1 MKRLFA
7 GTLTAMLALS
17 LTACGQQE
25 QGDAKP
31 VIYLYPEQETTV
43 SVSLDYAGTLTATY
57 PAYENGWTVT
67 AEPDGTLY
75 DENGDEYSYLFW
87 EGENNTDYDFSKGF
101 CVAGADTADFLR
113 EKLAEIGLT
122 PREYN
127 EFIVYWLPKM
137 QDNPYNLISFQSE
150 AYTDAAKLDID
161 PTPDSVLRVFMAWK
175 PLHRAQT
182 IEPQTFASFERN
194 GFTVVEWGGCEV
206 KEAQKNRRNF
216 GGFSFKG
223 FNPARYAAAALK
235 CTAASKP
242 GWK

>member
-1 MKRLFA
+1 MKKLLA
-7 GTLTAMLALS
+7 GTLTAALVLG
-17 LTACGQQE
+17 LTGCAE
-25 QGDAKP
+25 PADEPLTEKP

-43 SVSLDYAGTLTATY
+43 SVSLDYVGTLTSTY

-87 EGENNTDYDFSKGF
+87 EGENNTDYDFSTGF

-150 AYTDAAKLDID
+150 CYTDTAKLDID
-161 PTPDSVLRVFMAWK
+161 PTPDNVLRVFMAWK
-175 PLHRAQT
+175 PLHRAQN
-182 IEPQTFASFERN
+182 IEPQTFTPFARD
-194 GFTVVEWGGCEV
+194 GFTVVEWGDCEV
-206 KEAQKNRRNF
+206 K
-216 GGFSFKG
+216 
-223 FNPARYAAAALK
+223 
-235 CTAASKP
+235 
-242 GWK
+242 

>member
-1 MKRLFA
+1 MPNPSSTSIPSRKRRFPCRWTTRARSPRRIRRTRTA
-7 GTLTAMLALS
+7 G
-17 LTACGQQE
+17 
-25 QGDAKP
+25 
-31 VIYLYPEQETTV
+31 
-43 SVSLDYAGTLTATY
+43 
-57 PAYENGWTVT
+57 TVT

-75 DENGDEYSYLFW
+75 DENGNEYSYLFW

-175 PLHRAQT
+175 PLHRPQN
-182 IEPQTFASFERN
+182 IEPQTFAS
-194 GFTVVEWGGCEV
+194 V
-206 KEAQKNRRNF
+206 
-216 GGFSFKG
+216 
-223 FNPARYAAAALK
+223 
-235 CTAASKP
+235 
-242 GWK
+242 

>member
-31 VIYLYPEQETTV
+31 VIYLYSEQETTV

-75 DENGDEYSYLFW
+75 DENGNEYSYLFW

-101 CVAGADTADFLR
+101 CVAGADTADFLH

-122 PREYN
+122 PREMCIRDRVSVSLDYAGTLTATYPAYENGWTVTAEPDGTLYDENGN
-127 EFIVYWLPKM
+127 ESVSYTHLSHHM
-137 QDNPYNLISFQSE
+137 TIS
-150 AYTDAAKLDID
+150 
-161 PTPDSVLRVFMAWK
+161 TPSTSAIRSFMFLASYSVTSSSMTRPM
-175 PLHRAQT
+175 
-182 IEPQTFASFERN
+182 
-194 GFTVVEWGGCEV
+194 
-206 KEAQKNRRNF
+206 
-216 GGFSFKG
+216 
-223 FNPARYAAAALK
+223 
-235 CTAASKP
+235 P
-242 GWK
+242 G

>member
-1 MKRLFA
+1 MKKLLA
-7 GTLTAMLALS
+7 GTLAAALAFGLAGCVS
-17 LTACGQQE
+17 DEECAE
-25 QGDAKP
+25 KP

-57 PAYENGWTVT
+57 PAYENGWHIT

-75 DENGDEYSYLFW
+75 DEAGNEYSYLFW
-87 EGENNTDYDFSKGF
+87 EGESKPDYDFSKGF

-175 PLHRAQT
+175 PLHRAQN
-182 IEPQTFASFERN
+182 IEPQTFTPFARD

-206 KEAQKNRRNF
+206 K
-216 GGFSFKG
+216 
-223 FNPARYAAAALK
+223 
-235 CTAASKP
+235 
-242 GWK
+242 

>member
-43 SVSLDYAGTLTATY
+43 SVSLDYAGMLTATY
-57 PAYENGWTVT
+57 PAYEDGWTVT

-113 EKLAEIGLT
+113 EKLAEIGLI

-137 QDNPYNLISFQSE
+137 QDNQYNLISFQSE
-150 AYTDAAKLDID
+150 RYTDISKLDIV

-175 PLHRAQT
+175 PLHRAQN
-182 IEPQTFASFERN
+182 IEPQTFTSFARD

-206 KEAQKNRRNF
+206 K
-216 GGFSFKG
+216 
-223 FNPARYAAAALK
+223 
-235 CTAASKP
+235 
-242 GWK
+242 

>member
-1 MKRLFA
+1 MKRLLA
-7 GTLTAMLALS
+7 GTLAAALAFGLAGCVS
-17 LTACGQQE
+17 DEECAE
-25 QGDAKP
+25 KP
-31 VIYLYPEQETTV
+31 VIYLYPEQKTAV

-87 EGENNTDYDFSKGF
+87 EGENNTDYDFYTGF

-127 EFIVYWLPKM
+127 EFIVYWLPEM

-150 AYTDAAKLDID
+150 RYTDTAKLDID

-175 PLHRAQT
+175 PLHRAQN
-182 IEPQTFASFERN
+182 IEPQTFTPFARD

-206 KEAQKNRRNF
+206 K
-216 GGFSFKG
+216 
-223 FNPARYAAAALK
+223 
-235 CTAASKP
+235 
-242 GWK
+242 

>member
-1 MKRLFA
+1 MKKLIA
-7 GTLTAMLALS
+7 GTLTAALVLG
-17 LTACGQQE
+17 LTGCNE
-25 QGDAKP
+25 QSSAKP

-87 EGENNTDYDFSKGF
+87 EGEDKTDYDFSKGF

-113 EKLAEIGLT
+113 EKLAKIGLT

-137 QDNPYNLISFQSE
+137 QDNPYNLIAFQSE

-161 PTPDSVLRVFMAWK
+161 PTPDSLLRVFMAWK
-175 PLHRAQT
+175 PLHKAQS
-182 IEPQTFASFERN
+182 IEPQTFAPFARD

-206 KEAQKNRRNF
+206 K
-216 GGFSFKG
+216 
-223 FNPARYAAAALK
+223 
-235 CTAASKP
+235 
-242 GWK
+242 

>member
-43 SVSLDYAGTLTATY
+43 SVLLDYAGTLTATY

-75 DENGDEYSYLFW
+75 DEAGNEYSYLFW
-87 EGENNTDYDFSKGF
+87 EGENKTDYDFSKGF

-137 QDNPYNLISFQSE
+137 QDNPYNLIAFQSE
-150 AYTDAAKLDID
+150 RYTDTAKLDID
-161 PTPDSVLRVFMAWK
+161 PTPDSLLRVVMAWK
-175 PLHRAQT
+175 PLHKAQN
-182 IEPQTFASFERN
+182 IEPQMFAPFTRD

-206 KEAQKNRRNF
+206 K
-216 GGFSFKG
+216 
-223 FNPARYAAAALK
+223 
-235 CTAASKP
+235 
-242 GWK
+242 

>member
-1 MKRLFA
+1 MKKLLA
-7 GTLTAMLALS
+7 GTLTAAFALG
-17 LTACGQQE
+17 LTACVQQE
-25 QGDAKP
+25 SAAEKP
-31 VIYLYPEQETTV
+31 VIYLYPEQET
-43 SVSLDYAGTLTATY
+43 TY

-75 DENGDEYSYLFW
+75 DESGNEYSYLFW
-87 EGENNTDYDFSKGF
+87 EGEDNTDYDFSKGF

-175 PLHRAQT
+175 PLGRPQT
-182 IEPQTFASFERN
+182 IEPQTFTPFARD

-206 KEAQKNRRNF
+206 K
-216 GGFSFKG
+216 
-223 FNPARYAAAALK
+223 
-235 CTAASKP
+235 
-242 GWK
+242 

>member
-1 MKRLFA
+1 MKKLLA
-7 GTLTAMLALS
+7 GTLTAAFALG

-25 QGDAKP
+25 ECSAKP

-57 PAYENGWTVT
+57 PAYEDGWRVT

-87 EGENNTDYDFSKGF
+87 EGENNTDYDFSTGF

-137 QDNPYNLISFQSE
+137 QDNPQPYFVPVRGVHRCRQAGYRPDTGQRSPRIHGVETAGQ
-150 AYTDAAKLDID
+150 AAD
-161 PTPDSVLRVFMAWK
+161 
-175 PLHRAQT
+175 H
-182 IEPQTFASFERN
+182 
-194 GFTVVEWGGCEV
+194 
-206 KEAQKNRRNF
+206 
-216 GGFSFKG
+216 
-223 FNPARYAAAALK
+223 
-235 CTAASKP
+235 
-242 GWK
+242 

>member
-75 DENGDEYSYLFW
+75 DENGNEYSYLFW

-137 QDNPYNLISFQSE
+137 QDSTWARLRPRRRPQ
-150 AYTDAAKLDID
+150 AGTRPAA
-161 PTPDSVLRVFMAWK
+161 TW
-175 PLHRAQT
+175 RASRRRSCWRFS
-182 IEPQTFASFERN
+182 P
-194 GFTVVEWGGCEV
+194 GC
-206 KEAQKNRRNF
+206 
-216 GGFSFKG
+216 
-223 FNPARYAAAALK
+223 
-235 CTAASKP
+235 SKSGRCSP
-242 GWK
+242 CAGMWRPSR

>member
-75 DENGDEYSYLFW
+75 DENGDEYSYLLW
-87 EGENNTDYDFSKGF
+87 EGENNTDYDFSTGF

-175 PLHRAQT
+175 PLGRPQT
-182 IEPQTFASFERN
+182 IEPQTFTSFARD

-206 KEAQKNRRNF
+206 K
-216 GGFSFKG
+216 
-223 FNPARYAAAALK
+223 
-235 CTAASKP
+235 
-242 GWK
+242 

>member
-1 MKRLFA
+1 MKRLLA
-7 GTLTAMLALS
+7 GTLAAALAFGLAGCVS
-17 LTACGQQE
+17 DEECAE
-25 QGDAKP
+25 KP
-31 VIYLYPEQETTV
+31 VIYLYPEQKTAV

-57 PAYENGWTVT
+57 PAYEDGWRVT

-87 EGENNTDYDFSKGF
+87 EGEDKIDYDFSKGF

-137 QDNPYNLISFQSE
+137 QENPYNLISFQSE
-150 AYTDAAKLDID
+150 RYTDTAKLDID
-161 PTPDSVLRVFMAWK
+161 PEPDSVLRVFMAWK

-182 IEPQTFASFERN
+182 IEPQTFTPFARD

-206 KEAQKNRRNF
+206 K
-216 GGFSFKG
+216 
-223 FNPARYAAAALK
+223 
-235 CTAASKP
+235 
-242 GWK
+242 

>member
-1 MKRLFA
+1 MKKLLA
-7 GTLTAMLALS
+7 GTLTAALVLG
-17 LTACGQQE
+17 LTGCAE
-25 QGDAKP
+25 PSSDEPLTEKP

-137 QDNPYNLISFQSE
+137 EDNSYKLISFQSE
-150 AYTDAAKLDID
+150 RYTDTAKLDID

-175 PLHRAQT
+175 PLHRPQN
-182 IEPQTFASFERN
+182 IEPQTFTPFARD

-206 KEAQKNRRNF
+206 K
-216 GGFSFKG
+216 
-223 FNPARYAAAALK
+223 
-235 CTAASKP
+235 
-242 GWK
+242 

>member
-1 MKRLFA
+1 M
-7 GTLTAMLALS
+7 
-17 LTACGQQE
+17 
-25 QGDAKP
+25 
-31 VIYLYPEQETTV
+31 
-43 SVSLDYAGTLTATY
+43 SLDYAGTLTATY

-150 AYTDAAKLDID
+150 AYTDTAKLDID

-175 PLHRAQT
+175 PLSRAADHRAADIHAVCERRLHRRGMGRLRGEIRKEGNGMT
-182 IEPQTFASFERN
+182 GFFA
-194 GFTVVEWGGCEV
+194 V
-206 KEAQKNRRNF
+206 
-216 GGFSFKG
+216 
-223 FNPARYAAAALK
+223 YALSHAGIGA
-235 CTAASKP
+235 
-242 GWK
+242 

>member
-1 MKRLFA
+1 MKRLLA
-7 GTLTAMLALS
+7 GTLTAAFALG

-25 QGDAKP
+25 ECSAKP

-67 AEPDGTLY
+67 AEPDGMLY
-75 DENGDEYSYLFW
+75 DENGNEYSYLFW

-175 PLHRAQT
+175 PLGRPQT
-182 IEPQTFASFERN
+182 IEPQTFTSFARD

-206 KEAQKNRRNF
+206 K
-216 GGFSFKG
+216 
-223 FNPARYAAAALK
+223 
-235 CTAASKP
+235 
-242 GWK
+242 

>member
-1 MKRLFA
+1 MKKLLA
-7 GTLTAMLALS
+7 GTLTAALVLGLTGCAEPSSDES
-17 LTACGQQE
+17 LTE
-25 QGDAKP
+25 KP

-57 PAYENGWTVT
+57 PAYENGWRVT

-87 EGENNTDYDFSKGF
+87 EGENKTDYDFSTGF

-175 PLHRAQT
+175 PLGGSQT
-182 IEPQTFASFERN
+182 IEPQTFTSFARD

-206 KEAQKNRRNF
+206 K
-216 GGFSFKG
+216 
-223 FNPARYAAAALK
+223 
-235 CTAASKP
+235 
-242 GWK
+242 

>member
-57 PAYENGWTVT
+57 PAYEDGWRVT

-75 DENGDEYSYLFW
+75 DESGNEYSYLFW

-150 AYTDAAKLDID
+150 AHTDAAKLDMTRHRTAFSAYSWRGSRCTGRR
-161 PTPDSVLRVFMAWK
+161 PSSRRHSLCLRE
-175 PLHRAQT
+175 T
-182 IEPQTFASFERN
+182 ASLSLN
-194 GFTVVEWGGCEV
+194 G
-206 KEAQKNRRNF
+206 
-216 GGFSFKG
+216 
-223 FNPARYAAAALK
+223 AAAR
-235 CTAASKP
+235 
-242 GWK
+242 